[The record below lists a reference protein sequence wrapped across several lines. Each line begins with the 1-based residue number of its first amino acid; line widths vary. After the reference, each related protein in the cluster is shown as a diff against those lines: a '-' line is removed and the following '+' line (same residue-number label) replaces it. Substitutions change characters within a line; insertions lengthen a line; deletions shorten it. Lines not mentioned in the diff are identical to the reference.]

1 MTPMPHSQTDTQI
14 SKDRAPYKCK
24 SGALVTQFEHYLKL
38 LLKWCFLQ
46 LYIFHHVL
54 NSVGL
59 FYQAQALHESFNVDQ
74 PPPGREE

>member
-1 MTPMPHSQTDTQI
+1 M
-14 SKDRAPYKCK
+14 
-24 SGALVTQFEHYLKL
+24 QFDHDLKL
-38 LLKWCFLQ
+38 LLRWCFLQ

-74 PPPGREE
+74 PSPGREE